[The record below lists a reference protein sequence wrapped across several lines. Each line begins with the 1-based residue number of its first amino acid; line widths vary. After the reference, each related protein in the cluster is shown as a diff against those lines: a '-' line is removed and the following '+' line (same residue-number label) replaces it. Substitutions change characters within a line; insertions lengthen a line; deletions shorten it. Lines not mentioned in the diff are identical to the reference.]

1 MSKSDLA
8 NLGRELGD
16 NAPGTAPG
24 FAAGTGRERADN
36 ALKTTKTGHYLPV
49 RASILNRTGLN
60 RTVLNRTAV
69 LAFAVVVLFAISVLL
84 GSYTVTIPDFF
95 KIVFAHLT
103 GGQKIPGASFIVM
116 ENKLP
121 RAVIGTMI
129 GAAFGLAG
137 GLFQTMLR
145 NPLASPDVIGISY
158 GASAAAVTAIV
169 VFGASGAAVSG
180 AALAGALGV
189 AALIYAI
196 SRGGSLGSGALGSG
210 GAGSAAGNRLILAGV
225 GIAAALHAL
234 VSFLMT
240 RADIRTAADALVWLN
255 GSLNSASW
263 DRAGVL
269 ALALLVLVPAVAAL
283 SGPLRILEL
292 GDDAAAGLGIR
303 VGFTRLAVVVVAVA
317 LAAVA
322 TAAAGPVAFV
332 AFLAGPIAR
341 RFTAKASL
349 PASAFVGALIV
360 LAADYFAANIA
371 PMLLDGTVLPVGV
384 ITGALG
390 APFLLWL
397 LVTSN
402 RKDA

>member
-1 MSKSDLA
+1 VIGQRR
-8 NLGRELGD
+8 GR
-16 NAPGTAPG
+16 PG
-24 FAAGTGRERADN
+24 
-36 ALKTTKTGHYLPV
+36 
-49 RASILNRTGLN
+49 
-60 RTVLNRTAV
+60 LNRTAV
-69 LAFAVVVLFAISVLL
+69 LAAAVVLLFFVSVLL

-95 KIVFAHLT
+95 TIVYNHLT

-129 GAAFGLAG
+129 GLAFGLAG
-137 GLFQTMLR
+137 ALYQTMLR

-158 GASAAAVTAIV
+158 GASAAAVVAIV
-169 VFGASGAAVSG
+169 VFGASGAVVAG
-180 AALAGALGV
+180 AALLGALAV

-196 SRGGSLGSGALGSG
+196 SDGGALRGTSRG
-210 GAGSAAGNRLILAGV
+210 NAAGNRLVLAGV
-225 GIAAALHAL
+225 GIAAALHA
-234 VSFLMT
+234 VVNFLMT

-255 GSLNSASW
+255 GSLNSANW

-269 ALALLVLVPAVAAL
+269 FLALLVLLPAVAVIA
-283 SGPLRILEL
+283 GPLRMLEL
-292 GDDAAAGLGIR
+292 GDDAAAGLG
-303 VGFTRLAVVVVAVA
+303 VKVNAARLALVVIAVT

-322 TAAAGPVAFV
+322 TAAAGPVSFV

-341 RFTAKASL
+341 RFAGKASL
-349 PASAFVGALIV
+349 PASALVGALIV
-360 LAADYFAANIA
+360 LAADYFAANVA
-371 PMLLDGTVLPVGV
+371 PQLLDGTVLPVGV

-397 LVTSN
+397 LVTAN

>member
-1 MSKSDLA
+1 VTITTSRIDPS
-8 NLGRELGD
+8 
-16 NAPGTAPG
+16 
-24 FAAGTGRERADN
+24 AGTLKAGSGRPR
-36 ALKTTKTGHYLPV
+36 
-49 RASILNRTGLN
+49 RTRLL
-60 RTVLNRTAV
+60 LNRTAF
-69 LAFAVVVLFAISVLL
+69 LAAVVVVLFAVSVLL
-84 GSYTVTIPDFF
+84 GSYTVTIPDFVR
-95 KIVFAHLT
+95 ILIAHLT
-103 GGQKIPGASFIVM
+103 GGERIPGASFIVM

-137 GLFQTMLR
+137 ALFQTMLR

-169 VFGASGAAVSG
+169 VFGASGAAVSA
-180 AALAGALGV
+180 AALGGALGV
-189 AALIYAI
+189 AAIIYAI
-196 SRGGSLGSGALGSG
+196 SSG
-210 GAGSAAGNRLILAGV
+210 GTLRGTGRGDAAGNRLILAGV
-225 GIAAALHAL
+225 GIAAALHA
-234 VSFLMT
+234 VVNFLMT

-269 ALALLVLVPAVAAL
+269 ALALAVLLPAVVAL
-283 SGPLRILEL
+283 AGPLRILEL
-292 GDDAAAGLGIR
+292 GPDAAAGLGIR
-303 VGFTRLAVVVVAVA
+303 VGATRLALVVTAVA

-322 TAAAGPVAFV
+322 TAAAGPVSFV

-341 RFTAKASL
+341 RFTGKASL
-349 PASAFVGALIV
+349 PASALVGAVIV
-360 LAADYFAANIA
+360 MAADYVAANLA
-371 PMLLDGTVLPVGV
+371 PLLLDGTVLPVGV

-397 LVTSN
+397 LVTAN

>member
-1 MSKSDLA
+1 MKTVSGAAPLSPAAEAAELA
-8 NLGRELGD
+8 VRGSGARPHWRYLSSR
-16 NAPGTAPG
+16 G
-24 FAAGTGRERADN
+24 FR
-36 ALKTTKTGHYLPV
+36 
-49 RASILNRTGLN
+49 S
-60 RTVLNRTAV
+60 RTAV
-69 LAFAVVVLFAISVLL
+69 LLFAVVAVLAAAVLL

-95 KIVFAHLT
+95 RILAAHLT
-103 GGQKIPGASFIVM
+103 GGRKIPGASFIVM

-121 RAVIGTMI
+121 RALTGALIGV
-129 GAAFGLAG
+129 AFGLSG

-169 VFGASGAAVSG
+169 VFGASGAVVSG
-180 AALAGALGV
+180 AALAGALAV

-196 SRGGSLGSGALGSG
+196 SRGGALGSG
-210 GAGSAAGNRLILAGV
+210 SGASGGRGDAAGNRLILAGI
-225 GIAAALHAL
+225 GIAAALQAA

-240 RADIRTAADALVWLN
+240 RADIRTAADALIWLN

-263 DRAGVL
+263 ERAGILGLTLL
-269 ALALLVLVPAVAAL
+269 ALVPAAAFL
-283 SGPLRILEL
+283 AGRLRILEL
-292 GDDAAAGLGIR
+292 GDDAAAGLGVK
-303 VGFTRLAVVVVAVA
+303 VGTARLAVVVTAVA
-317 LAAVA
+317 LAAAA

-341 RFTAKASL
+341 RFVGKASL
-349 PASAFVGALIV
+349 PAAALTGALIV
-360 LAADYFAANIA
+360 LAADYLAANIA
-371 PMLLDGTVLPVGV
+371 PLLLHGTVLPVGV

-397 LVTSN
+397 LVSSN

>member
-1 MSKSDLA
+1 MTILK
-8 NLGRELGD
+8 
-16 NAPGTAPG
+16 APAAEKPRGTASRK
-24 FAAGTGRERADN
+24 GRGPR
-36 ALKTTKTGHYLPV
+36 PS
-49 RASILNRTGLN
+49 R
-60 RTVLNRTAV
+60 VLNRTALLAVAVV
-69 LAFAVVVLFAISVLL
+69 LLFAVYVLL

-95 KIVFAHLT
+95 RIVAAHLT

-129 GAAFGLAG
+129 GVAFGLAG

-189 AALIYAI
+189 AAIIYAI
-196 SRGGSLGSGALGSG
+196 SRRGSLGSGGGNSG
-210 GAGSAAGNRLILAGV
+210 NAAGNRLILAGV
-225 GIAAALHAL
+225 GIAAALHA
-234 VSFLMT
+234 VVNFLMT

-255 GSLNSASW
+255 GSLNSANW
-263 DRAGVL
+263 DRAVML
-269 ALALLVLVPAVAAL
+269 SLALLVLIPAVITLA
-283 SGPLRILEL
+283 GPLRILEL

-303 VGFTRLAVVVVAVA
+303 VGFTRLAVVVTAVA
-317 LAAVA
+317 LAAVG

-332 AFLAGPIAR
+332 AFLSGPIAR
-341 RFTAKASL
+341 RVTGKASL
-349 PASAFVGALIV
+349 PASGLVGALIV
-360 LAADYFAANIA
+360 LAADYFAANLA
-371 PMLLDGTVLPVGV
+371 PLLLGGTVLPVGV

-397 LVTSN
+397 LVTAN

>member
-1 MSKSDLA
+1 MPLRS
-8 NLGRELGD
+8 
-16 NAPGTAPG
+16 
-24 FAAGTGRERADN
+24 
-36 ALKTTKTGHYLPV
+36 
-49 RASILNRTGLN
+49 GLN
-60 RTVLNRTAV
+60 RTAI
-69 LAFAVVVLFAISVLL
+69 LAAAVVVLFAVSVLL

-95 KIVFAHLT
+95 KILIAHLT
-103 GGQKIPGASFIVM
+103 GGEKIPGASFIVM

-121 RAVIGTMI
+121 RAVIGTLI
-129 GAAFGLAG
+129 GLAFGLAG
-137 GLFQTMLR
+137 ALFQTMLR
-145 NPLASPDVIGISY
+145 NPLASPDIIGISY
-158 GASAAAVTAIV
+158 GASAAAVVAIV
-169 VFGASGAAVSG
+169 IFGASGAAVSG

-196 SRGGSLGSGALGSG
+196 SSGNGRGD
-210 GAGSAAGNRLILAGV
+210 AAGNRLILSGV
-225 GIAAALHAL
+225 GIAAALHAV

-269 ALALLVLVPAVAAL
+269 ALALLVLLPATAAIA
-283 SGPLRILEL
+283 GPLRILEL
-292 GDDAAAGLGIR
+292 GPDAAAGLGIR
-303 VGFTRLAVVVVAVA
+303 VGATRLAVVVVAVA

-322 TAAAGPVAFV
+322 TAAAGPVSFV

-341 RFTAKASL
+341 RFAGKASL
-349 PASAFVGALIV
+349 PASALVGALIV
-360 LAADYFAANIA
+360 LAADYAAANLA
-371 PMLLDGTVLPVGV
+371 PLLLDGTVLPVGV

-397 LVTSN
+397 LVTAN

>member
-1 MSKSDLA
+1 MTPKPATPATTLM
-8 NLGRELGD
+8 
-16 NAPGTAPG
+16 
-24 FAAGTGRERADN
+24 RERADN
-36 ALKTTKTGHYLPV
+36 ARKTSETGPYLPV
-49 RASILNRTGLN
+49 RASNRRL
-60 RTVLNRTAV
+60 LNRTAV
-69 LAFAVVVLFAISVLL
+69 LAAGVVLLLAASILL

-95 KIVFAHLT
+95 KILAAHFT
-103 GGQKIPGASFIVM
+103 GGEKIPGTSFIVM
-116 ENKLP
+116 EAKLP
-121 RAVIGTMI
+121 RAVLGTMI
-129 GAAFGLAG
+129 GVAFGLSGA
-137 GLFQTMLR
+137 LFQTLLR

-158 GASAAAVTAIV
+158 GASAAAVLAIV
-169 VFGASGAAVSG
+169 VFGASGATVSG
-180 AALAGALGV
+180 AALGGAMAV
-189 AALIYAI
+189 AALIYGI
-196 SRGGSLGSGALGSG
+196 SRGGSLGLGG
-210 GAGSAAGNRLILAGV
+210 GSRGNAAGNRLVLAGV
-225 GIAAALHAL
+225 GIAAALHAM

-240 RADIRTAADALVWLN
+240 RADIRTAAEALIWIN

-269 ALALLVLVPAVAAL
+269 ALTLVVLVPAAAL
-283 SGPLRILEL
+283 LAGPLRILEL

-303 VGFTRLAVVVVAVA
+303 VAATRLGLVLTAVA

-341 RFTAKASL
+341 RFTGKASL
-349 PASAFVGALIV
+349 PASALVGALIV

-371 PMLLDGTVLPVGV
+371 PLLLDGTVLPVGV
-384 ITGALG
+384 VTGALG

>member
-1 MSKSDLA
+1 VML
-8 NLGRELGD
+8 
-16 NAPGTAPG
+16 
-24 FAAGTGRERADN
+24 FAA
-36 ALKTTKTGHYLPV
+36 
-49 RASILNRTGLN
+49 
-60 RTVLNRTAV
+60 
-69 LAFAVVVLFAISVLL
+69 SVLL

-95 KIVFAHLT
+95 KILIAHLT
-103 GGQKIPGASFIVM
+103 GGERIPGASFIVM

-121 RAVIGTMI
+121 RAVIGIMI
-129 GAAFGLAG
+129 GTAFGLSG

-169 VFGASGAAVSG
+169 VFGATGPAVSA
-180 AALAGALGV
+180 AALVGALGI

-196 SRGGSLGSGALGSG
+196 SRGPSLGSGSRGNA
-210 GAGSAAGNRLILAGV
+210 AGSRLILAGV
-225 GIAAALHAL
+225 GIAAALHA
-234 VSFLMT
+234 VVNFLMT

-255 GSLNSASW
+255 GSLNSANW
-263 DRAGVL
+263 ERAGML
-269 ALALLVLVPAVAAL
+269 ALALLVLVPAVTAL
-283 SGPLRILEL
+283 AGPLRILEL

-303 VGFTRLAVVVVAVA
+303 VGFTRLALVITAVA

-341 RFTAKASL
+341 RFVRKASL
-349 PASAFVGALIV
+349 PASAFTGALIV
-360 LAADYFAANIA
+360 LAADFLAANIA
-371 PMLLDGTVLPVGV
+371 PLVLDGTVLPVGV

-397 LVTSN
+397 LVTAN

>member
-1 MSKSDLA
+1 MTFDGGPA
-8 NLGRELGD
+8 VR
-16 NAPGTAPG
+16 
-24 FAAGTGRERADN
+24 
-36 ALKTTKTGHYLPV
+36 HYRFLPL
-49 RASILNRTGLN
+49 RSGLN
-60 RTVLNRTAV
+60 RTAI
-69 LAFAVVVLFAISVLL
+69 LAAAVVVLFAVSVLL

-95 KIVFAHLT
+95 KILIAHLT
-103 GGQKIPGASFIVM
+103 GGEKIPGASFIVM

-121 RAVIGTMI
+121 RAVIGTLI
-129 GAAFGLAG
+129 GLAFGLAG
-137 GLFQTMLR
+137 ALFQTMLR
-145 NPLASPDVIGISY
+145 NPLASPDIIGISY
-158 GASAAAVTAIV
+158 GASAAAVVAIV
-169 VFGASGAAVSG
+169 IFGASGAAVSG

-196 SRGGSLGSGALGSG
+196 SSGNGRGD
-210 GAGSAAGNRLILAGV
+210 AAGNRLILSGV
-225 GIAAALHAL
+225 GIAAALHAV

-269 ALALLVLVPAVAAL
+269 ALALLVLLPATAAIA
-283 SGPLRILEL
+283 GPLRILEL
-292 GDDAAAGLGIR
+292 GPDAAAGLGIR
-303 VGFTRLAVVVVAVA
+303 VGATRLAVVVVAVA

-322 TAAAGPVAFV
+322 TAAAGPVSFV

-341 RFTAKASL
+341 RFAGKASL
-349 PASAFVGALIV
+349 PASALVGALIV
-360 LAADYFAANIA
+360 LAADYAAANLA
-371 PMLLDGTVLPVGV
+371 PLLLDGTVLPVGV

-397 LVTSN
+397 LVTAN